1 MATLILVWNP
11 TYSMVI
17 ICNACLYRMSGPSL
31 FSVSKALSSTSAHMR
46 GHCQEGWKPG
56 MPCMQKKVKELG
68 SKSDLQTKK
77 LLKYLGMGVGIAG
90 GCVVVWLMF
99 RVSS

>member
-1 MATLILVWNP
+1 
-11 TYSMVI
+11 
-17 ICNACLYRMSGPSL
+17 
-31 FSVSKALSSTSAHMR
+31 
-46 GHCQEGWKPG
+46 